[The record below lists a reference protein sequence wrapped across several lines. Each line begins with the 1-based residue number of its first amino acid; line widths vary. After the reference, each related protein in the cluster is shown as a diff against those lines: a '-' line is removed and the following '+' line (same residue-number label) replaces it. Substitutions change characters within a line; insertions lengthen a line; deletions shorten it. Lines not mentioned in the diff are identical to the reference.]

1 MLNAVTRRKVFSRYL
16 TEVEEKQLL
25 REVGRYADPL
35 AQRDHAWM
43 ILMRQTGIRVG
54 SLAQLTVA
62 DARAMLASGTV
73 TIADEIAKG
82 GRGYQVPLN
91 KAARAAAQKLLRIR
105 KDQGFE
111 PIASMPLL
119 MSRKGF
125 GLSVRSM
132 QARMQQWVK
141 EAKLPVAASPHWLR
155 HTLAKAIVRNSCARD
170 PQSIVQIALGHRYRE
185 TTVLYTLPDREEVL
199 QALENA
205 S

>member
-1 MLNAVTRRKVFSRYL
+1 MLNPVTKRKVFSRYL
-16 TEVEEKQLL
+16 TEVEERQLL
-25 REVGRYADPL
+25 REPARYNDPL

-43 ILMRQTGIRVG
+43 VFMRQTGIRVG
-54 SLAQLTVA
+54 SLSQLTVA

-73 TIADEIAKG
+73 TVHDEIAKG

-91 KAARAAAQKLLRIR
+91 KAARKALEQLLRVR
-105 KDQGFE
+105 RDQGFD

-119 MSRKGF
+119 MSRKGK
-125 GLSVRSM
+125 GLSVRSL
-132 QARMQQWVK
+132 QARMQLWRR

-155 HTLAKAIVRNSCARD
+155 HTLAKNIIKHSEAKD
-170 PQSIVQIALGHRYRE
+170 PQGIVQIALGHRYRE

-199 QALENA
+199 RALENQ